1 MKKIILLI
9 LMVSSMNLALSQNR
23 ILDSL
28 DLQLQ
33 NFNREDS
40 NRVLTLFSLADYYGF
55 LQFDSCLLYAEE
67 TIKLSQKIDY
77 PYGIYLGYMATFHGL
92 NSQGNYA
99 KALQAVLNF
108 QDAAEKI
115 KRERPWAMS
124 QVYYFLG
131 LLNRE
136 MSNYNEAKSQFQK
149 SIVWQK
155 TVKGPQKEVFA
166 SYSQMGIVYMLL
178 NQPDSALYYTQKG
191 YEFGLFNNRFDKYF
205 PLAIGALGNV
215 NMTISNFKD
224 AEKYYKEAIVQSAL
238 NNNVYFQTR
247 NYNNLAALFDKIN
260 LQDSAIYY
268 AKLSLQ
274 LCQQHKFGEFSYDAS
289 KILTKIYGS
298 RNNSDST
305 LKYMRIM
312 TAAKDSVF
320 NMSNGQQFQQFA
332 FSEIQRLQ
340 KDAAQKEKLQTM
352 ARLYTLVIA
361 LIILLL
367 LSFSLYKNSTRKQR
381 DKIEIQKAYNE
392 LKSTQTQLI
401 QSEKMASLG
410 ELTAGIAHEIQNPL
424 NFVNNFSEVNKELLV
439 EMKDEMNKGNLAD
452 ANEIANDVI
461 ANEEKINHHG
471 KRADAIVKGMLQ
483 HSQSSSGKKEPTD
496 INALCDEY
504 LRLSYRGLRAKD
516 KSFNATIKTDFDA
529 PLEKINIIPQDIGRV
544 LLNLYNNAFYA
555 VAEKMKI
562 NLDNYE
568 PTVSIST
575 KKLNDKVQIIVK
587 DNGNGIP
594 QNIVD
599 KIFQPFFTT
608 KPTGQGTGLGLSLS
622 YDIIKAHG
630 GEIKVEST
638 EGGGS
643 TFIILIPAN

>member
-410 ELTAGIAHEIQNPL
+410 DLTAGISHEIQNPL